1 MKTFHPKK
9 GFTLIELL
17 VVTSIISLLSGV
29 VLTAVNATR
38 SKTRDTQ
45 RVRDIGELKKAIT
58 LYYSDYGAYPDS
70 GYAQALPSSD
80 SRWNTSANPL
90 YVALVPQYIP
100 QLPVDPINT
109 PVNNIA
115 FGATSYAYVYT
126 TFNTDSNKTDYDL
139 ITRLENSSTPNS
151 CASRP
156 VSFCDMHTATNV
168 NWGEDYNDGGKIL
181 ADH

>member
-1 MKTFHPKK
+1 MTQSKR

-17 VVTSIISLLSGV
+17 VVISIVSLLSGV
-29 VLTAVNATR
+29 VLTAVSTTR
-38 SKTRDTQ
+38 SRARDAQ
-45 RVRDIGELKKAIT
+45 RVRDIGELKKAIA
-58 LYYSDYGAYPDS
+58 LYHSDYGVYPDS
-70 GYAQALPSSD
+70 GYATALPSSD

-90 YVALVPQYIP
+90 YTALVPRYIP

-115 FGATSYAYVYT
+115 FGAASYAYVYT
-126 TFNTDSNKTDYDL
+126 TFDTDSNKTDYDL
-139 ITRLENSSTPNS
+139 ITRLENSGNPNS

-156 VSFCDMHTATNV
+156 VSFCDMHTATVV
-168 NWGEDYNDGGKIL
+168 NWGTSYDDGGKIL